1 MEPNRGMMKH
11 LRKQQFVG
19 TLQSE
24 SKVITVFGCTPKK
37 TSLSQAN
44 YELELNQTTMELA
57 NQGVKGAVL
66 IFQGFNQN
74 GQQFNFLLLMRIHG
88 KIVKLIQNARSSA
101 QAMKRGLHF
110 DDLFEALQERT
121 FMNQFKSNLPTNDK
135 GSSSGK
141 QNTTYQ
147 SNGAP
152 YQSNG
157 TTNKSPKEGTNKIQT
172 RISSNQQ

>member
-1 MEPNRGMMKH
+1 MMKH

-66 IFQGFNQN
+66 IRQGFNQN
-74 GQQFNFLLLMRIHG
+74 GQQFNFSLLMRIHG
-88 KIVKLIQNARSSA
+88 KIVKLIQNAPIIYS
-101 QAMKRGLHF
+101 KHY
-110 DDLFEALQERT
+110 
-121 FMNQFKSNLPTNDK
+121 K
-135 GSSSGK
+135 
-141 QNTTYQ
+141 
-147 SNGAP
+147 
-152 YQSNG
+152 
-157 TTNKSPKEGTNKIQT
+157 
-172 RISSNQQ
+172 